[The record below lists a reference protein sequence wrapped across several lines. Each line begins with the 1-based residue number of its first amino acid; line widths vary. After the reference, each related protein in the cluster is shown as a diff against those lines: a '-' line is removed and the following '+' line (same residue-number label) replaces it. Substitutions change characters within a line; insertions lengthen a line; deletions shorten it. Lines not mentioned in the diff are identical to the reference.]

1 MNWQKHEGRL
11 TKHQLKHKTG
21 NVLEQHKL
29 GACGICFPL
38 LDTTPLADLATFTSF
53 DTFYRNLVPETQ
65 QHTQAT
71 ITRVNE
77 AFGET
82 AKLPEKLNKEA
93 LTNLTRICGHIIL
106 NYTYTARPS
115 TETGKLARNIAK
127 TLFRTKNLT
136 EGDPKETY
144 LALVAESLVSLGTRL
159 LTRTGTAEED
169 VISEG
174 SFESPISSRPPSP
187 DVEDEIKN
195 LSQGIYQTITETLFE
210 GRPTHTD
217 INLWNEELEKLE
229 GVSPEETTNLAR
241 ELSKNISSE
250 FEESKIIWKDNRI
263 QDIHFSITRENVADK
278 TNVLIRG
285 YRDEV
290 RNYKIEEPNTTRINR
305 YLLFL
310 RTYYPSIKDTTVRL
324 LTKSI
329 ETSEEIIE
337 IKASGNQ
344 IVGYKANTKT
354 KGPRSER
361 SSRAP
366 SPRVPTPEPRGR
378 GIPGIMD
385 GEQFDQFMNTL
396 TGITRGNKETS
407 LVRPKQFSG
416 KESEDPKQWIETFR
430 RYAKANNWREERWI
444 DIAGAYLDGV
454 AADWFRDQEYE
465 IWDSTEAAAATTT
478 AEAKEAEEGFAEGF
492 IRRFTSPSQLDW
504 AYKQYAE
511 LTQGDKTIEEFAHTF
526 RELRRKV
533 DPTGA
538 LPEENILRE
547 FMLKMSPNIRIL
559 VQAGRPQDLADAI
572 SAARTIEASMKGVGK
587 TPKQVHHADTTT
599 DAIVALTQMISEV
612 LKDKRESPKQPELE
626 PRRYDYQG
634 TRPQQ
639 NYNGPPRDLRNIQC
653 YNCGKM
659 GHYARDCRSPKRI
672 PLGPDAPKPIHYAL
686 EGNTPH
692 TTSYPHYYQ
701 PIPTPQSFA
710 YMTNPPRDTFLQ
722 EFTPK
727 TNQAARM
734 DARIKGN
741 PWKAIADSGAA
752 TSVITEP
759 LARALGLKRTKNSTI
774 SVVGIDG
781 KNNGVLGEIENV
793 PIAIMDAFVPINL
806 QIVPSENKIL
816 LLGIDWLRKYN
827 ARMSFVEKAE
837 NITIEYLGRD
847 VTIPIEITQAH
858 EIRII
863 EYAQIFMIE
872 HQPKSILKKTPKKV
886 DFAETPT
893 YEDHYGYGPNAKAEN
908 PWETT
913 WPEDPETTW
922 GKPWD
927 EDVPEEPPKPVSRW
941 EEVNFCHRGYAS
953 DPPCQWRS
961 ENRKYYQQSRQCR
974 EYDAHCHYYCKRC
987 KLNYNP
993 FGYWKKPT
1001 EESPCECPEHLPQ
1014 PRAITPPMT
1023 PRPPTPPREPQSL
1036 SVIEHQ
1042 RSTGTKKRKS
1052 RPNRDPKCYI
1062 CRKRGHLI
1070 ADCPEKKLETEPTE
1084 TMVAIETEE
1093 TEIAQHDPIEETPLD
1108 MFLEEVVQQPEVV
1121 EIMKETP
1128 EEIEDETL

>member
-1 MNWQKHEGRL
+1 MNWQKQEERL

-21 NVLEQHKL
+21 DVLEQHKL

-38 LDTTPLADLATFTSF
+38 LDSTSLADLATFTSF
-53 DTFYRNLVPETQ
+53 NTFYQSLIPEAQ

-71 ITRVNE
+71 SIRVNE
-77 AFGET
+77 AFEET
-82 AKLPEKLNKEA
+82 SKLPEKLTKDA
-93 LTNLTRICGHIIL
+93 LANLTRICGHIIL
-106 NYTYTARPS
+106 NYTYTTRLL
-115 TETGKLARNIAK
+115 TETGKLARNLAK
-127 TLFRTKNLT
+127 TLYRTKNLT

-144 LALVAESLVSLGTRL
+144 LALVAESLVSLGTKP
-159 LTRTGTAEED
+159 LTRTGPIEED

-174 SFESPISSRPPSP
+174 SFESPITSRPPTP
-187 DVEDEIKN
+187 NVENEIKD
-195 LSQGIYQTITETLFE
+195 LSQGIYQIITETLFE
-210 GRPTHTD
+210 GRPSHTD

-229 GVSPEETTNLAR
+229 GISPEETTNLAK
-241 ELSKNISSE
+241 ELSKNINSE
-250 FEESKIIWKDNRI
+250 FEESRIIWKDNRI

-278 TNVLIRG
+278 TNAYIKG

-290 RNYKIEEPNTTRINR
+290 RNYRTEEPNTTRINR

-310 RTYYPSIKDTTVRL
+310 RTYYPSIKDTTLRL
-324 LTKSI
+324 LTKPV
-329 ETSEEIIE
+329 ETSEETIE
-337 IKASGNQ
+337 IKASKNQ
-344 IVGYKANTKT
+344 IVGYKATTKT
-354 KGPRSER
+354 KDPLS
-361 SSRAP
+361 
-366 SPRVPTPEPRGR
+366 RVPTPEPRQKAR
-378 GIPGIMD
+378 PGIMD

-396 TGITRGNKETS
+396 TGMTRSNKETS

-533 DPTGA
+533 DPTGT
-538 LPEENILRE
+538 LPKENVLRE

-587 TPKQVHHADTTT
+587 NTKQVHHVDTTT
-599 DAIVALTQMISEV
+599 AAIVALTQMISEV

-710 YMTNPPRDTFLQ
+710 YMTNPQTDTFLQ
-722 EFTPK
+722 EFTPT

-759 LARALGLKRTKNSTI
+759 LARALGLQRTKNSTI

-806 QIVPSENKIL
+806 QIVPSANKISL
-816 LLGIDWLRKYN
+816 LAIDWLRKYN
-827 ARMSFVEKAE
+827 A
-837 NITIEYLGRD
+837 
-847 VTIPIEITQAH
+847 
-858 EIRII
+858 
-863 EYAQIFMIE
+863 
-872 HQPKSILKKTPKKV
+872 
-886 DFAETPT
+886 
-893 YEDHYGYGPNAKAEN
+893 
-908 PWETT
+908 
-913 WPEDPETTW
+913 
-922 GKPWD
+922 
-927 EDVPEEPPKPVSRW
+927 
-941 EEVNFCHRGYAS
+941 
-953 DPPCQWRS
+953 
-961 ENRKYYQQSRQCR
+961 
-974 EYDAHCHYYCKRC
+974 
-987 KLNYNP
+987 
-993 FGYWKKPT
+993 
-1001 EESPCECPEHLPQ
+1001 
-1014 PRAITPPMT
+1014 
-1023 PRPPTPPREPQSL
+1023 
-1036 SVIEHQ
+1036 
-1042 RSTGTKKRKS
+1042 
-1052 RPNRDPKCYI
+1052 
-1062 CRKRGHLI
+1062 
-1070 ADCPEKKLETEPTE
+1070 
-1084 TMVAIETEE
+1084 
-1093 TEIAQHDPIEETPLD
+1093 
-1108 MFLEEVVQQPEVV
+1108 
-1121 EIMKETP
+1121 
-1128 EEIEDETL
+1128 